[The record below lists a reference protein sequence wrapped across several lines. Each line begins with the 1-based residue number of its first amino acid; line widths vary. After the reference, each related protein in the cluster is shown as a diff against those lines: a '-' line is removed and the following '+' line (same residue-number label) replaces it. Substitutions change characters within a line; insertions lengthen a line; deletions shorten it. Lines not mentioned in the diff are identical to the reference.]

1 MKQFAILM
9 FYLFQNPF
17 AFGQTTN
24 DQMTFFTYSY
34 NKSIIKNNKVKT
46 LTIQK
51 SFSGE
56 NQLSKSVYHFD
67 RNGLLTKM
75 SIIDSKGK
83 LLREYY
89 FLTNSYNDLISRI
102 QKDYENKKDDT
113 LLYYKSYAND
123 KLIKDSSSILPIS
136 YNYEYDVNGTIIKTV
151 ITSNFGQ
158 VNYSKREIIYKHDR
172 LNRLTNSVETHYENI
187 KDSTGKI
194 FSDREFFY
202 NKKGKIEREDEKI
215 ESNNSWIANSGSIIY
230 KYDKKGN
237 LTQILRKNAPSYSYK
252 YNSKGLIIKKES
264 DYKLDLGDYIKSENK
279 INYYKF
285 IYTYR

>member
-24 DQMTFFTYSY
+24 DQMTFFTYTY
-34 NKSIIKNNKVKT
+34 NKSIIKNNRVKT

-102 QKDYENKKDDT
+102 QKDYEIKKDDT
-113 LLYYKSYAND
+113 LLYFKSYAND
-123 KLIKDSSSILPIS
+123 KLIK
-136 YNYEYDVNGTIIKTV
+136 EA
-151 ITSNFGQ
+151 
-158 VNYSKREIIYKHDR
+158 E
-172 LNRLTNSVETHYENI
+172 EI
-187 KDSTGKI
+187 KDSIPKMTKKTTVKKI
-194 FSDREFFY
+194 SRFFA
-202 NKKGKIEREDEKI
+202 NVRKKSLPLLKEVLELGRKEIFKRGIKFVL
-215 ESNNSWIANSGSIIY
+215 NNIGDWIA
-230 KYDKKGN
+230 
-237 LTQILRKNAPSYSYK
+237 
-252 YNSKGLIIKKES
+252 LI
-264 DYKLDLGDYIKSENK
+264 G
-279 INYYKF
+279 
-285 IYTYR
+285 

>member
-1 MKQFAILM
+1 M
-9 FYLFQNPF
+9 
-17 AFGQTTN
+17 
-24 DQMTFFTYSY
+24 
-34 NKSIIKNNKVKT
+34 
-46 LTIQK
+46 
-51 SFSGE
+51 
-56 NQLSKSVYHFD
+56 
-67 RNGLLTKM
+67 
-75 SIIDSKGK
+75 
-83 LLREYY
+83 
-89 FLTNSYNDLISRI
+89 
-102 QKDYENKKDDT
+102 
-113 LLYYKSYAND
+113 
-123 KLIKDSSSILPIS
+123 
-136 YNYEYDVNGTIIKTV
+136 
-151 ITSNFGQ
+151 
-158 VNYSKREIIYKHDR
+158 
-172 LNRLTNSVETHYENI
+172 YENI

-215 ESNNSWIANSGSIIY
+215 DSNNSWLANSGSIIY